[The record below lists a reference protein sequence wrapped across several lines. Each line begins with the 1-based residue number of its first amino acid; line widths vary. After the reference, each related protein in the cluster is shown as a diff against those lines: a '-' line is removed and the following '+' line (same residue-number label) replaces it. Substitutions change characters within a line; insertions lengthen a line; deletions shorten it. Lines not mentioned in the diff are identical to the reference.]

1 MNSPLPPDP
10 YKTLGVAKDAK
21 LPEIRS
27 AHRKLV
33 LKCHPD
39 KVQDAALKAVKQD
52 EFQKVQQAY
61 ELLSDDTKRQQY
73 DDQVKL
79 FELRKEMGR
88 GNPTPRSNPFE
99 YEVKTAEPRANSYA
113 RAAPKVYT
121 YPAGVPRSHEDLYD
135 EREPMRHTPKKS
147 SSYESATD
155 RDRKRPSARDEER
168 IREMQR
174 EAAIRKLQEEEDRMR
189 AAERARAEDRIRSEK
204 ARDKD
209 RRDRSHK
216 EKTKSREKER
226 KSRGE
231 EKGRKTYVEDDSSDD
246 EVYRARAA
254 EKKARR
260 MEEEMQRREAEAAAM
275 RAEAERVHHVRAEEA
290 RAAKVQAQRAQIKEA
305 PMDPKWRDHADFA
318 GAYMQAARRKVA
330 VDAEDDRHHPH
341 PGMRRTET
349 FSGQPSPAYNVRYA
363 TIPPQPQYSDD
374 DTARRSSGYKDPR
387 RSSDTPPSSKREK
400 SRRRSPEHTTGDPY
414 INIVEPPSPSTAG
427 TPKKPSL
434 QSYSSAPPTLSQTR
448 KEPSRSR
455 TTDNYTAPRK
465 DTVPPLPRSQT
476 FTNDGRDPGRG
487 RERGGSRL
495 RKEYTETESDSD
507 NSPTYQARPS
517 HSPRRAPEPTVYR
530 VAEGRAHPTTS
541 RSHRSDLHNLNEP
554 SYARERS
561 TSPRGTPSRHERP
574 PITRNPPSGEY
585 RTSPTSNYYTAPE
598 PPPVKPVIVTARP
611 KLPRE
616 GSGSSRSHRHQA
628 PAASYEQV
636 KYAPTYDTSNVSY
649 ASYPGANLYDTARR
663 PSDQRDYYG
672 PPHRGRDPVY
682 A

>member
-1 MNSPLPPDP
+1 M
-10 YKTLGVAKDAK
+10 
-21 LPEIRS
+21 
-27 AHRKLV
+27 
-33 LKCHPD
+33 
-39 KVQDAALKAVKQD
+39 QDAALKAIKQD

-135 EREPMRHTPKKS
+135 EPVRHTPKKS

-155 RDRKRPSARDEER
+155 RDRKRPSARDDDAAR
-168 IREMQR
+168 R
-174 EAAIRKLQEEEDRMR
+174 EALLRKLQEEERFR
-189 AAERARAEDRIRSEK
+189 ADERARDERARAEERIRSEK
-204 ARDKD
+204 ARDRD
-209 RRDRSHK
+209 RRERSHK
-216 EKTKSREKER
+216 EKTKSREKDR

-260 MEEEMQRREAEAAAM
+260 MEEEIRRREAEAAAM
-275 RAEAERVHHVRAEEA
+275 RAQAEAERERVQHVRAEEA
-290 RAAKVQAQRAQIKEA
+290 RAAKIQAQRSQIKEA
-305 PMDPKWRDHADFA
+305 PMDPKWSDHRDFA

-330 VDAEDDRHHPH
+330 VEPEDDRHPPH
-341 PGMRRTET
+341 PGLRRGET
-349 FSGQPSPAYNVRYA
+349 FAGNPSPAYNVQYA
-363 TIPPQPQYSDD
+363 TVRPPQQYSDD
-374 DTARRSSGYKDPR
+374 EARRSSGHKDPR

-400 SRRRSPEHTTGDPY
+400 SRKRSPERTTRDPY
-414 INIVEPPSPSTAG
+414 INIVEPPSPSPAG
-427 TPKKPSL
+427 PPKKPSL
-434 QSYSSAPPTLSQTR
+434 QSYQSAPPNLSQSR

-455 TTDNYTAPRK
+455 TTDNYSTPRK
-465 DTVPPLPRSQT
+465 DAVPPLPRAQT
-476 FTNDGRDPGRG
+476 FTSGDTGRG
-487 RERGGSRL
+487 REHGSSRL
-495 RKEYTETESDSD
+495 RKEYAETDSDSD
-507 NSPTYQARPS
+507 SPTYQARPS

-530 VAEGRAHPTTS
+530 VAEGRAHPTPS

-554 SYARERS
+554 SYAARERS
-561 TSPRGTPSRHERP
+561 TSPRGTPGRHERP

-585 RTSPTSNYYTAPE
+585 RTPPTSNYYTAPE
-598 PPPVKPVIVTARP
+598 PPPVKPIVVTALRP
-611 KLPRE
+611 KLGRD
-616 GSGSSRSHRHQA
+616 GSSSRSHRHQP
-628 PAASYEQV
+628 PAAAYDQV

-649 ASYPGANLYDTARR
+649 SNYPGANLYDTSRR
-663 PSDQRDYYG
+663 ASDSRDYYP
-672 PPHRGRDPVY
+672 PPHRSRGDPVY

>member
-1 MNSPLPPDP
+1 MTSTIMNSPLPPDP
-10 YKTLGVAKDAK
+10 YKLLGVAKDAK

-79 FELRKEMGR
+79 YELRKEMGR

-113 RAAPKVYT
+113 RSAPKVYT
-121 YPAGVPRSHEDLYD
+121 HSAGVPRSHEDLYD
-135 EREPMRHTPKKS
+135 EPIRHTPKKS

-155 RDRKRPSARDEER
+155 RDRKRPSARDDEARREATLRKIQEEERRQAEERARDER
-168 IREMQR
+168 IRQ
-174 EAAIRKLQEEEDRMR
+174 
-189 AAERARAEDRIRSEK
+189 EDRIRSEK
-204 ARDKD
+204 ARDKE
-209 RRDRSHK
+209 RRERSHK
-216 EKTKSREKER
+216 DKTKSREKER
-226 KSRGE
+226 KSRTE

-260 MEEEMQRREAEAAAM
+260 MEEEIRMREADAAAM
-275 RAEAERVHHVRAEEA
+275 RAEADRIQHVRAEEV
-290 RAAKVQAQRAQIKEA
+290 RAAKIQAQRSQIKEA
-305 PMDPKWRDHADFA
+305 PMDPKWSDHRDFA

-330 VDAEDDRHHPH
+330 VEAEDDRHHPH

-349 FSGQPSPAYNVRYA
+349 FAGQPSPAYNVQYA
-363 TIPPQPQYSDD
+363 TVRPQQQYNDD
-374 DTARRSSGYKDPR
+374 DDIARRSSGYKDPR

-400 SRRRSPEHTTGDPY
+400 SRRRSPEHTARDPY
-414 INIVEPPSPSTAG
+414 INIVEPQSPSPAG
-427 TPKKPSL
+427 PPKKPSL
-434 QSYSSAPPTLSQTR
+434 QSYSSAPPNLSQTR
-448 KEPSRSR
+448 KEPNRSR
-455 TTDNYTAPRK
+455 TTDNYSASRK
-465 DTVPPLPRSQT
+465 DTIPSLPRSQT

-495 RKEYTETESDSD
+495 RKEYNSTESDSD
-507 NSPTYQARPS
+507 SPTY
-517 HSPRRAPEPTVYR
+517 PRRAPEPTVYR

-541 RSHRSDLHNLNEP
+541 TRSHRSDLHGLNEP

-561 TSPRGTPSRHERP
+561 TSPRGTPARHERP
-574 PITRNPPSGEY
+574 PIARNPPSDEY
-585 RTSPTSNYYTAPE
+585 HMSPTSNYYTAPE
-598 PPPVKPVIVTARP
+598 PPPVKPVIVTALRP

-628 PAASYEQV
+628 PAAAYEQV
-636 KYAPTYDTSNVSY
+636 KYAPTYGTENVSY
-649 ASYPGANLYDTARR
+649 SNYPGASLYDTNRR
-663 PSDQRDYYG
+663 PSDPRDYYG
-672 PPHRGRDPVY
+672 TPHRGRGDPVY